1 MKEQIILTQNH
12 MKQKKQLSQL
22 MKQYDGFPE
31 EPVLSAFENRALHT
45 NKADFFASTKLT
57 AGNAAVQLVVISA
70 TAL

>member
-1 MKEQIILTQNH
+1 
-12 MKQKKQLSQL
+12 